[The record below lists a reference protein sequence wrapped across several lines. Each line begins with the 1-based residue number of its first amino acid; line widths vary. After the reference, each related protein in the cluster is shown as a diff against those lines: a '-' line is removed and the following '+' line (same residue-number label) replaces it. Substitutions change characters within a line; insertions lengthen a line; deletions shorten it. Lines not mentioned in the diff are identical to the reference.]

1 MIRSHVSVD
10 HGQRYG
16 RLHFRCSCRLGSLLT
31 PTFMSVSES
40 RVPMRPVWDALQL
53 GLAVHGRWNLNGMP
67 GPNKSAVE
75 TVALFSP
82 SWFSHPGAIE
92 MCSKLLESPFL
103 TLHRLKY
110 QQWSACRPRRCGH
123 DIPGI
128 RLLELLCPSCPCV
141 TSP

>member
-1 MIRSHVSVD
+1 
-10 HGQRYG
+10 
-16 RLHFRCSCRLGSLLT
+16 
-31 PTFMSVSES
+31 MSVSES

-92 MCSKLLESPFL
+92 MCSKLLESLRFSL
-103 TLHRLKY
+103 CTGSNISSGLHAVHGAAVMTSRGY
-110 QQWSACRPRRCGH
+110 ACSSFSVLPA
-123 DIPGI
+123 PA
-128 RLLELLCPSCPCV
+128 
-141 TSP
+141 